1 MNRYDLVVVGA
12 GPAGATLAT
21 VVALEGYRVLL
32 LDREASPRYKIGES
46 LLPATVRQLADV
58 LGIRERIRNAG
69 FVVKRGATFSWGI
82 RPDDLWTMNFG
93 RVAPGQRE
101 LPPNAPTS
109 FNVPRH
115 EFDQMFLENAVE
127 RGVEV
132 RERCT
137 VTAVREQAGTVGGV
151 RYEDERGVAH
161 EVDARIVAL
170 ATGQGALSAQ
180 MGGTREYSTFFR
192 KIGIFG
198 YFEGAGRLQAPLDGN
213 TFFETSDRAW
223 LWHIPLSDRLTSIG
237 AVVDAAD
244 AARVQRGARQAL
256 AHYIDQCPMVARMLS
271 QATPCTTPPFDE
283 VRTRSEYSYCQ
294 TRFWAPGIVR
304 VGDAACFVD
313 VLLSSGV
320 HLATYGA
327 LLAARSVNAVLGGR
341 LSEELAMNEFE
352 TRLRLE
358 YALFY
363 RGLLGLYDTGR
374 DSQSYVEF
382 LRRLLQN
389 TNGVFIEWREQPRA
403 IEPTIEAT
411 SDLLARSRS
420 NVESLRAYNTRQV
433 RYGGGAGFDVDEP
446 PPAIAHTFVA
456 STDGRHWAAASP
468 AGVAATVSR

>member
-1 MNRYDLVVVGA
+1 
-12 GPAGATLAT
+12 
-21 VVALEGYRVLL
+21 
-32 LDREASPRYKIGES
+32 
-46 LLPATVRQLADV
+46 
-58 LGIRERIRNAG
+58 
-69 FVVKRGATFSWGI
+69 
-82 RPDDLWTMNFG
+82 
-93 RVAPGQRE
+93 
-101 LPPNAPTS
+101 
-109 FNVPRH
+109 
-115 EFDQMFLENAVE
+115 
-127 RGVEV
+127 
-132 RERCT
+132 
-137 VTAVREQAGTVGGV
+137 
-151 RYEDERGVAH
+151 
-161 EVDARIVAL
+161 
-170 ATGQGALSAQ
+170 
-180 MGGTREYSTFFR
+180 
-192 KIGIFG
+192 
-198 YFEGAGRLQAPLDGN
+198 
-213 TFFETSDRAW
+213 
-223 LWHIPLSDRLTSIG
+223 LSDRLTSIG

-256 AHYIDQCPMVARMLS
+256 AHYIDQCPMVAGMLS

-313 VLLSSGV
+313 ILLSSGV